1 MEPNISHRYLWFKT
15 ANEVWDAVHC
25 MYFELGNASQ
35 LLPTAIFGEVFAEVR
50 REEGRRKIMLSSKLS
65 PTTET
70 SAMVSKHF
78 TPTVPNRQ
86 PKKAA
91 VVCEHCQKPWHTADT
106 CWDLHGKP
114 PNWKPKSVRQK
125 GGSGSR
131 AYQSGLDEHI
141 NTEKSSGTASFSK
154 EQIDQLYKLF
164 QSTSFSPS
172 VPGSC
177 SIATKGTYLQSV
189 GFNVSTITICP
200 WIIDSGATDHMT
212 GSSKLF
218 HSYIPCAGN
227 QKIKI
232 ADGTLSAI
240 AGQGTIVISQTIT
253 LHNVLHVPNL
263 SCNLLSI
270 SKLTRDLKCTAQFSS
285 NLCVFQELDSG
296 KTIGSAK
303 EAGGL
308 YYFGDESHS
317 CGQAQQYSIAPI
329 SSSSTNEIFLWHRR
343 MGHPNFQY
351 LKHLYPQLFHNQ
363 NVSDFQCDICQFAKH
378 HRSSFPAHSYHA
390 SKPFALIHS
399 DVWGPFKTA
408 TLSNKRWF
416 ITFIDDHTRL
426 CWVYIL
432 TDKSEAERTFKN
444 FCTMVET
451 QFHEKIQVLR
461 SDNGKEYF
469 NQILRKFFQEK
480 GIVHHSSCTNSPNRM
495 GLPRGR
501 TATS

>member
-1 MEPNISHRYLWFKT
+1 MVAAWLINSMEPSIGRTFLFLSLWQELDLCYDDKWECKHECLKYHKRMEGDRVYVFL
-15 ANEVWDAVHC
+15 AGLNRDLDEVRGRI
-25 MYFELGNASQ
+25 LGRNP
-35 LLPTAIFGEVFAEVR
+35 LPSLVEVFAEVR

-65 PTTET
+65 PRPET
-70 SAMVSKHF
+70 SAMISKHF

-86 PKKAA
+86 PL
-91 VVCEHCQKPWHTADT
+91 VEQ
-106 CWDLHGKP
+106 
-114 PNWKPKSVRQK
+114 N
-125 GGSGSR
+125 
-131 AYQSGLDEHI
+131 
-141 NTEKSSGTASFSK
+141 NTKTSSGTASFSK

-172 VPGSC
+172 IPGSC
-177 SIATKGTYLQSV
+177 SIATKGKYLQSV

-253 LHNVLHVPNL
+253 LHNVLHVPKL

-270 SKLTRDLKCTAQFSS
+270 RKLTRDLKCTTQFSS

-329 SSSSTNEIFLWHRR
+329 SSSSTNEIFLLHRR

-351 LKHLYPQLFHNQ
+351 LKHLYPQLFNNQ
-363 NVSDFQCDICQFAKH
+363 NVSEFQCDIC
-378 HRSSFPAHSYHA
+378 
-390 SKPFALIHS
+390 
-399 DVWGPFKTA
+399 
-408 TLSNKRWF
+408 
-416 ITFIDDHTRL
+416 
-426 CWVYIL
+426 
-432 TDKSEAERTFKN
+432 
-444 FCTMVET
+444 
-451 QFHEKIQVLR
+451 
-461 SDNGKEYF
+461 
-469 NQILRKFFQEK
+469 
-480 GIVHHSSCTNSPNRM
+480 
-495 GLPRGR
+495 
-501 TATS
+501 